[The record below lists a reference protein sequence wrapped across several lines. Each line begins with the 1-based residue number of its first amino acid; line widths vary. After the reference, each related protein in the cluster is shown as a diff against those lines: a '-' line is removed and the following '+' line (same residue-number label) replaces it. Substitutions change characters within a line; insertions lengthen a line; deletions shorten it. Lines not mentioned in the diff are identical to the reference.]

1 MSEHWYS
8 KDGQP
13 AYTVVGSNGKERN
26 TTIRDARKL
35 GFVPSVTTILGLLH
49 KPGLESWKMQ
59 NVLLAALTLPRE
71 DGESEVDWIA
81 RVMLDSK
88 ATGKDAMERGSRMHD
103 VLENFYT
110 KQRIGI
116 WPSYCIEIDR
126 SLYSHF
132 GDRNWISEKSFSDPM
147 GFGGKVDLHCDGI
160 VVDFKSKEGSLESIK
175 AYDDQLM
182 QLAAYRIGLNM
193 SKARCANV
201 FFTEQGDVKIIEHS
215 EDDLQLAFD
224 CFDHLLQYFK
234 TSKGL

>member
-1 MSEHWYS
+1 
-8 KDGQP
+8 
-13 AYTVVGSNGKERN
+13 
-26 TTIRDARKL
+26 
-35 GFVPSVTTILGLLH
+35 
-49 KPGLESWKMQ
+49 
-59 NVLLAALTLPRE
+59 
-71 DGESEVDWIA
+71 
-81 RVMLDSK
+81 
-88 ATGKDAMERGSRMHD
+88 
-103 VLENFYT
+103 
-110 KQRIGI
+110 
-116 WPSYCIEIDR
+116 
-126 SLYSHF
+126 
-132 GDRNWISEKSFSDPM
+132 M